1 MIIFGTRA
9 KTQVLGEGEFTC
21 PQCRV
26 RRRYQRKQAR
36 PYFAL
41 YFIPIFPV
49 GKGLEFVEC
58 QTCGRAFEPAVL
70 TYKLPEPKPDLA
82 FVLNT
87 IGERLANGAPIDFV
101 IRDLT
106 AAGLDFDVAR
116 AIVEAQ
122 ATPDRQQCPACGLT
136 YTAGVRTCTSCG
148 GALQDG
154 PARGR

>member
-9 KTQVLGEGEFTC
+9 KTQVLEEGEFTC
-21 PQCRV
+21 PQCRA

-49 GKGLEFVEC
+49 GKGMEYIEC
-58 QTCGRAFEPAVL
+58 QTCGRAFEPGVL
-70 TYKLPEPKPDLA
+70 NLKLPEPRPDLA
-82 FVLNT
+82 LVLNT
-87 IGERLANGAPIDFV
+87 IGERLADGAPIEFV

-122 ATPDRQQCPACGLT
+122 AGADRQHCPVCGLT
-136 YTAGVRTCTSCG
+136 YTAVPRACTSCG
-148 GALQDG
+148 GLLQDG
-154 PARGR
+154 PARR